1 MAEAIAFPYITP
13 SKRVYTAGTYPTKF
27 FESVNG
33 TTTAIRFGNRRSKSK
48 LQLTFEG
55 VQEKWAYEIL
65 QCYEKTM
72 ENWDYIRF
80 NKGDDLNDP
89 DLNRGGAWE
98 GILDQDLIENWYQE
112 NFTKASMT
120 YWRFE
125 GPPQVTHL
133 YLGTVT
139 VTCSFI
145 SYLDPQ

>member
-48 LQLTFEG
+48 LQLSFEG

-65 QCYEKTM
+65 QCYEQTM

-80 NKGDDLNDP
+80 NKGDDLDDP
-89 DLNRGGAWE
+89 DLDRGGAWE
-98 GILDQDLIENWYQE
+98 GILDQDLLENWYQE
-112 NFTKASMT
+112 NFTK
-120 YWRFE
+120 
-125 GPPQVTHL
+125 L
-133 YLGTVT
+133 L
-139 VTCSFI
+139 
-145 SYLDPQ
+145 